1 MEQTPREESVK
12 ALDTNVLLRFVMRD
26 DESQFARASEFLGS
40 RTSDDPA
47 FVSLVVLV
55 EFAWTLRQR
64 HGLSPTDI
72 HALVTT
78 LLETRELAFEDES
91 EVAAIVAD
99 ATRGELA
106 DHLISYCARRAGCSV
121 TVTFD
126 QGAAKAVPGM
136 ELLS

>member
-1 MEQTPREESVK
+1 MK

-26 DESQFARASEFLGS
+26 DENQFAKAKDFLGS
-40 RTSDDPA
+40 RTPDDPA

-64 HGLSPTDI
+64 YGLSRTDI
-72 HALVTT
+72 HTLVTT
-78 LLETRELAFEDES
+78 LLETRELSFEDES
-91 EVAAIVAD
+91 EVAEIVAD
-99 ATRGELA
+99 ATRGDLA
-106 DHLISYCARRAGCSV
+106 DHLISYCARRAGCPA

-126 QGAAKAVPGM
+126 RGAAKAVPGM

>member
-1 MEQTPREESVK
+1 MERTAREEGVK

-26 DESQFARASEFLGS
+26 DENQFAKADSFLRS
-40 RTSDDPA
+40 RTPDDPA

-64 HGLSPTDI
+64 YGLSRMDI
-72 HALVTT
+72 QALVTT

-91 EVAAIVAD
+91 EVSAIVAD
-99 ATRGELA
+99 ATRGDLA
-106 DHLISYCARRAGCSV
+106 DHLISYCARRAGCST

-126 QGAAKAVPGM
+126 QGAAKVVQAM